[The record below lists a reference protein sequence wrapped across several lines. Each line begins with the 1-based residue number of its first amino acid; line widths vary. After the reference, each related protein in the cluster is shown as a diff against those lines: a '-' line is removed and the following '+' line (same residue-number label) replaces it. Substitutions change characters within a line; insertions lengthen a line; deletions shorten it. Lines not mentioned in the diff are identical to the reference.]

1 MKSCNLS
8 QLTIGLAE
16 AHDVLYTNIQTQLKK
31 KGERV
36 ESTDQLANANLRARL
51 RMSSLYTVATNYN
64 YLVVGTDNASEWF
77 TGYFTKYGD
86 GGVDLLP
93 IVEFTKDE
101 VKKMAIYLGV
111 QIGRAHV

>member
-1 MKSCNLS
+1 MPLQSSPEDMKDAYDVMKGCNLS
-8 QLTIGLAE
+8 QLTIDLTE
-16 AHDVLYTNIQTQLKK
+16 AHDVLYTNIQTQLNK

-77 TGYFTKYGD
+77 TGY
-86 GGVDLLP
+86 LLNM
-93 IVEFTKDE
+93 VMVVLTFCQLLNLQKL
-101 VKKMAIYLGV
+101 K
-111 QIGRAHV
+111 